1 MKTSYS
7 ALGAFLCLAVA
18 TATVPAAK
26 LPDLIP
32 REVLF
37 GNPERANPQLSPD
50 GKRLAYLA
58 PDKKNVLQVFVRTVG
73 QNDDRQLT
81 QDKKRGIRMYEW
93 AFDGEHLLYMQ
104 DTDGDENFHVYTAN
118 LKSGLVRDLTP
129 FQGVRA
135 QGMHLSPEK
144 PNEIL
149 VGLNAKDRRKF
160 DMYRINIQ
168 SGASEL
174 DTENPGTAIGF
185 VPDAEFKVRAA
196 VAATPRDGGT
206 DLLVRESVDKP
217 WKKLRHWSF
226 EEQGDTV
233 GFSRDG
239 KTLYLEGNHDA
250 NTSRLLALDLASG
263 KEEVLAED
271 DTYDV
276 GGVLVHPTKHT
287 IQAVSFNRDKVEW
300 KVLDKSIADDFKAL
314 AKVRAGQY
322 SIASR
327 DLDDKTWLVS
337 FSADDGP
344 TTYYV
349 YDRASKEA
357 KLLFSSQPKLE
368 GLSLSPMKP
377 ISFKSRD
384 GLTIHGYLTTPVGVE
399 ARKLPM
405 VLLVH
410 GGPWGRDAWR
420 FDPMAQWLANRGYA
434 VLQVNYRGSAGFGK
448 KFLNAG
454 NREWAGK
461 MHDDLLDAVEW
472 AEREGVADPKKIA
485 IMGGSYGGYAT
496 LVGLTFTPDTFAC
509 GVDIVGPSNIVSLLK
524 TIPPYWGPMKA
535 MFTKRVGDVEKEVDF
550 LKSRSPLFKVDKIK
564 APLLIGQGANDPRVK
579 QAESDQIVE
588 ALRKAGKPV
597 EYVVYTDE
605 GHGFARPENRLHFYA
620 LAEQFLA
627 KHLGGRSEPQGDI
640 KGHSGVIH

>member
-1 MKTSYS
+1 MKAAYPVF
-7 ALGAFLCLAVA
+7 GAILCLISS
-18 TATVPAAK
+18 TARLPAAK

-32 REVLF
+32 RDVLF
-37 GNPERANPQLSPD
+37 GYPERTSPKLSPD
-50 GKRLAYLA
+50 GKMLAYLA
-58 PDKKNVLQVFVRTVG
+58 PDKKNVLQVFVRSVG
-73 QNDDRQLT
+73 KNDDRQLT
-81 QDKKRGIRMYEW
+81 QDKKRGIRMYFW
-93 AFDGEHLLYMQ
+93 SYDGEHLLYLQ
-104 DTDGDENFHVYTAN
+104 DTDGDENFHVYSAN

-135 QGMHLSPEK
+135 AGVDLSPEH
-144 PNEIL
+144 PGEML
-149 VGLNAKDRRKF
+149 VGLNVNNRSKF
-160 DMYRINIQ
+160 DMYRINLK
-168 SGASEL
+168 SGATEL
-174 DTENPGTAIGF
+174 DTENPGTVMGW
-185 VPDAEFKVRAA
+185 VPDTDFKVRAA
-196 VAATPRDGGT
+196 IAATLSDGGR
-206 DLLVRESVDKP
+206 DLLVREAVDKP

-226 EEQGDTV
+226 EEEGNPV
-233 GFSRDG
+233 GFSKDG

-250 NTSRLLALDLASG
+250 NTLRLLALDLASG
-263 KEEVLAED
+263 KETVMAAD

-276 GGVLVHPTKHT
+276 GGTLVHPTRHT

-300 KVLDKSIADDFKAL
+300 KVLDNEIAPDFKTL
-314 AKVRAGQY
+314 AQVRSGQY

-327 DLDDKTWLVS
+327 DLADKTWLVS
-337 FSADDGP
+337 YSTDDGP

-349 YDRASKEA
+349 YDRGSRQAQK
-357 KLLFSSQPKLE
+357 LFSSQPKLE

-377 ISFKSRD
+377 ISFQSRD
-384 GLTIHGYLTTPVGVE
+384 GLIVHGYLTTPVGAE
-399 ARKLPM
+399 PRNLPM

-410 GGPWGRDAWR
+410 GGPWGRDSWG
-420 FDPMAQWLANRGYA
+420 FNPMVQWLANRGYA
-434 VLQVNYRGSAGFGK
+434 VLQVNFRGSTGYGK

-472 AEREGVADPKKIA
+472 AKNQGVADPKKIA

-524 TIPPYWGPMKA
+524 TIPPYWRPMKA
-535 MFTKRVGDVEKEVDF
+535 LFAKRVGDLDKEPDF
-550 LKSRSPLFKVDKIK
+550 LKSRSPLFRVDQIK

-579 QAESDQIVE
+579 QAESDQIVA

-620 LAEQFLA
+620 MAEQFLA
-627 KHLGGRSEPQGDI
+627 KHLGGRCEPVGDI